1 MEKIS
6 KIMSFWLR
14 HSPEKG
20 GLTLDKEG
28 YVSTESL
35 LNALS
40 KEGYS
45 ITHNQLDEIVETNDK
60 KRFTYSSDK
69 KKIRAAQGH
78 SVKVDIKMEEK
89 VPPKLLFHGT
99 KEEFLPSIKKNGLL
113 KGNRNHVHLS
123 VTLDTANK
131 VANRRTGKSVILS
144 VNTDEMLKDGYKF
157 TISENNVWLIDHV
170 PPKYLKYGE
179 QIK

>member
-6 KIMSFWLR
+6 KIMSYWLR
-14 HSPEKG
+14 HYPEKG
-20 GLTLDKEG
+20 GLTLDNEG
-28 YVSTESL
+28 YTSTESL
-35 LNALS
+35 LNALN
-40 KEGYS
+40 KEGFK
-45 ITHNQLDEIVETNDK
+45 ITHNELDEIVENNDK

-78 SVKVDIKMEEK
+78 SVKVNIKMEERI
-89 VPPKLLFHGT
+89 PPMILFHGT

-123 VTLDTANK
+123 GTLSTAK
-131 VANRRTGKSVILS
+131 SVADRRKGKSIIIGII
-144 VNTDEMLKDGYKF
+144 TDEMLKDGYTF

-179 QIK
+179 

>member
-40 KEGYS
+40 KEGYP
-45 ITHNQLDEIVETNDK
+45 ITHNQLDEVVETNDK
-60 KRFTYSSDK
+60 KRFTYNSDK

-78 SVKVDIKMEEK
+78 SIKVDIKMKEK
-89 VPPKLLFHGT
+89 VPPTLLFHGT
-99 KEEFLPSIKKNGLL
+99 KEQFLLSIKKNGLV

-123 VTLDTANK
+123 ANLDTAHK
-131 VANRRTGKSVILS
+131 VANRRNGKSVIIAIFAKKMA
-144 VNTDEMLKDGYKF
+144 EDGYKF
-157 TISENNVWLIDHV
+157 FISDNGVWLIDHV
-170 PPKYLKYGE
+170 PSNYLDFK
-179 QIK
+179 QF